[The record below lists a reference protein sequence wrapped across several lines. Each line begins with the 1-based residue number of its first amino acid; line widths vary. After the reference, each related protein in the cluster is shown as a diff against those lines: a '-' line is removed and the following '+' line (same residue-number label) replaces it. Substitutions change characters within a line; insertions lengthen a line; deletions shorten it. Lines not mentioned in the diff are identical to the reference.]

1 MAIDITQFLQT
12 FYEESFEGLEIM
24 ETGLLSLDSGNA
36 ESEVINDIFRA
47 AHSIKGGSGTFGLNA
62 VANFTHILESLLDEM
77 RDGRRQVTKEGVNLL
92 LESVDCLRE
101 MLTAS
106 KEGAELD
113 TQRIGDVHGRLEA
126 MWGKS
131 EAAAVVADNGNASN
145 ASTEQ
150 DAVDGWTIKF
160 SPFSY
165 ILKTGNE
172 PARMFKE
179 LRGLGKLSVSVI
191 TDKVPDFSEL
201 DPDECFLGW
210 TLMLEGEIERSAIEE
225 VFSWIEEDC
234 DLEITPVVSNSQSI
248 EQVPDNA
255 PASSAGAAA
264 TPRAGASGGSESASI
279 RVGIDKVD
287 SVINL
292 VGELVITQSMLSTT
306 GEAYPLLKA
315 GLAQLERNTRELQEQ
330 VMRMRMLPVSF
341 VFNRFPRLVHDI
353 SQKLDK
359 KIELKMSGEQT
370 ELDKTVIEKVTDP
383 LVHLIRNSLDHG
395 IEMPA
400 DRVAAGKP
408 ETGTVWL
415 NAYHKGGNIII
426 EVKDDGKGID
436 KAVILEKA
444 IERGLVDPGVTLDD
458 DQILNMVF
466 QPGFS
471 TAKEVSDLSG
481 RGVGMDVVRRNIVS
495 LGGHVEISS
504 VKGEGSTIT
513 VRLPLTLAILDGQTV
528 EVGEENYIVPI
539 VSIVESTQIKSE
551 MLNYVAGKG
560 ETFMLRDEYL
570 PVIRLYELFNSKP
583 KHTDLTKGLLVVVE
597 GEGKKIG
604 LFVDDLLGQQQVV
617 IKSLE
622 TNYKK
627 VDGIS
632 GATILGNGSVALIL
646 DVPGLVRLS
655 QQNSK
660 NRLKLSA

>member
-1 MAIDITQFLQT
+1 MTIDISQFLQT

-24 ETGLLSLDSGNA
+24 ESGLLSLDTGNA
-36 ESEVINDIFRA
+36 DSEVINDIFRA

-62 VANFTHILESLLDEM
+62 VANFTHVLESLLDEM

-92 LESVDCLRE
+92 LDTVDCLRE
-101 MLTAS
+101 MLTA
-106 KEGAELD
+106 GQQNTELD
-113 TQRIGDVHGRLEA
+113 AQRIGDVHGRLEA

-131 EAAAVVADNGNASN
+131 EES
-145 ASTEQ
+145 ASTPATAIPEQ
-150 DAVDGWTIKF
+150 DVDGWEIKF
-160 SPFSY
+160 SPYPY

-179 LRGLGKLSVSVI
+179 LRDLGKLTVI
-191 TDKVPDFSEL
+191 ASTDKVPDFSEM
-201 DPDECFLGW
+201 DPDECFLAW
-210 TLMLEGEIERSAIEE
+210 TLKLEGDIKRSAVED
-225 VFSWIEEDC
+225 VFSWVEDDC
-234 DLEITPVVSNSQSI
+234 DLEITSVDSKSESAKSPSVAN
-248 EQVPDNA
+248 VP
-255 PASSAGAAA
+255 PASGRAA
-264 TPRAGASGGSESASI
+264 TTARASGGNSAEAASI

-306 GEAYPLLKA
+306 GSAYPMLQA
-315 GLAQLERNTRELQEQ
+315 GLVQLERNTRELQEQ

-353 SQKLDK
+353 SEKLGK

-395 IEMPA
+395 IEMPE
-400 DRVAAGKP
+400 DRLAAGKP

-415 NAYHKGGNIII
+415 EAYHKGGNIMI
-426 EVKDDGKGID
+426 EVRDDGKGID
-436 KAVILEKA
+436 KDVILEKA
-444 IERGLVDPGVTLDD
+444 IERGLVDANTHLEDN
-458 DQILNMVF
+458 QILDLVF
-466 QPGFS
+466 QPGLS

-481 RGVGMDVVRRNIVS
+481 RGVGMDVVRRNMES
-495 LGGHVEISS
+495 LGGNVGISS
-504 VKGEGSTIT
+504 TKGEGSTFT

-528 EVGEENYIVPI
+528 EVGDEHYIVPL
-539 VSIVESTQIKSE
+539 VSIIESTQIKSE

-560 ETFMLRDEYL
+560 ETFVLRDEYI
-570 PVIRLYELFNSKP
+570 PVIRLHELFGSEP
-583 KHTDLTKGLLVVVE
+583 RHTDITKGLLVVVE

-627 VDGIS
+627 VKGVS
-632 GATILGNGSVALIL
+632 GATILGDGSIALIL

-655 QQNSK
+655 QQNTD
-660 NRLKLSA
+660 RLKLSA